1 LRYLIGRIKARNLSA
16 FVGYLDFKSAFDS
29 PDVAVMI
36 RWLELTGFQGCEILR
51 HLYDGVQLV
60 IDTAVGPTAPISKS
74 RGTAQGD
81 GLSPILFDLV
91 IAVLLRRLAAANLG
105 LKVDET
111 RIGSLFFADDAAVV
125 TTSLGQMQTALDI
138 TSKFEDDSGMRLNVP
153 KTVQVAADQ
162 AGVGVFCR
170 DVAVEEDGVAD
181 RAEGL
186 VLAQDPRLLAEG
198 AVGGEEVRGVERGG
212 SEVVGQGQRLIVH
225 RPTAQGIGISQR
237 RCQHA
242 VAAAG
247 D

>member
-1 LRYLIGRIKARNLSA
+1 VQKVFTSLLEDRLRQAAEKYGLLGATQEGFRHRRSCGRQVLTLRYLIGRIKARNLSA

-153 KTVQVAADQ
+153 KTKLTGWDYRRNVDLSGCCLTLKYRDTPPPAAS
-162 AGVGVFCR
+162 
-170 DVAVEEDGVAD
+170 
-181 RAEGL
+181 
-186 VLAQDPRLLAEG
+186 VLP
-198 AVGGEEVRGVERGG
+198 
-212 SEVVGQGQRLIVH
+212 
-225 RPTAQGIGISQR
+225 
-237 RCQHA
+237 
-242 VAAAG
+242 G
-247 D
+247 DEPFKYL